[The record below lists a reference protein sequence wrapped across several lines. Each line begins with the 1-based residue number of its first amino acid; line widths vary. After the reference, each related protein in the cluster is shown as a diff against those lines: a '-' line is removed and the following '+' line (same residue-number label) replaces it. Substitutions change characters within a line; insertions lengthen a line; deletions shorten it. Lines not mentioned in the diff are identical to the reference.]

1 MEFVY
6 HTFEH
11 QGGTDGS
18 AEIVAYMTEKYPDL
32 FDTYVASSDNVL
44 CKIDSVTA
52 LTLSNSFSSG
62 AGFAGAGVSL
72 SFGVSNQA
80 KYAKLI
86 ADEDTRTL
94 VFLSGGGDYPILTL
108 CKNEDGDTC
117 AVSFAIVGNN
127 SILMGTSGT
136 INIVQTSDVYVMN
149 FIKQTSVKIP
159 CGFARTEQNVACGFP
174 LVDADGRKIPNVWVG
189 GASAL
194 RNFSN
199 PIEIIVDNERYCCIK
214 YGWLLIK

>member
-1 MEFVY
+1 MAFVY

-32 FDTYVASSDNVL
+32 FDTYVASSTSVL
-44 CKIDSVTA
+44 CKIDGSTA
-52 LTLSNSFSSG
+52 LTLSNSLSSG
-62 AGFAGAGVSL
+62 AGFTGAGVSL
-72 SFGVSNQA
+72 SFNVSNQS

-86 ADEDTRTL
+86 ADEETRTV

-117 AVSFAIVGNN
+117 AVAFAGVGST

-136 INIVQTSDVYVMN
+136 LDSVQPSDVYVFN
-149 FIKQTSVKIP
+149 FNKQTSVKIP
-159 CGFARTEQNVACGFP
+159 CGFARTNQNVSCCFP
-174 LVDADGRKIPNVWVG
+174 LVDADRKKILNVWVG
-189 GASAL
+189 GSSAL
-194 RNFSN
+194 RNLSD
-199 PIEIIVDNERYCCIK
+199 PIEIFVDSERYCCIK